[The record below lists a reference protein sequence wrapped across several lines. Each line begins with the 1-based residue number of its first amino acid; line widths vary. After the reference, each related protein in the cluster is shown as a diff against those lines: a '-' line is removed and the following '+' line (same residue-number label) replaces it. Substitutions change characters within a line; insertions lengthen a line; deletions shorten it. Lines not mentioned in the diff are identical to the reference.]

1 MKAYITM
8 ASVAALSVG
17 LLIDM
22 PAVADPFVFSTG
34 NPDTLLGALSQPA
47 SPGKIETETAD
58 DFVLTETTVI
68 SRATIHGL
76 IIPSGV
82 TVSSI
87 TQVEI
92 ETYHVF
98 PADSNTARTP
108 GVPTR
113 MNSPADVEIGAATR
127 DSSDTTLGFGATLLN
142 ANFKVLN
149 TVVNGISG
157 TKPFTGGEGAATG
170 GEVEIDI
177 TFTPPIFLP
186 AGHYFFRP
194 EVQVNDGNFLYL
206 SAPKPIVPNPFPQGV
221 TDLQAWIRN
230 SNLKPDWLRI
240 GTDITHSGPFNMT
253 FSLAGDT
260 IPGAGTPG
268 QPNCTGKTVSAM
280 AHEFGGMHQAALSL
294 GFFSVDALQDGVA
307 VFCQR

>member
-58 DFVLTETTVI
+58 DFVLTEATVI

-82 TVSSI
+82 AVSSI

-98 PADSNTARTP
+98 PRTRTP
-108 GVPTR
+108 
-113 MNSPADVEIGAATR
+113 PAPRGCRRA
-127 DSSDTTLGFGATLLN
+127 
-142 ANFKVLN
+142 
-149 TVVNGISG
+149 
-157 TKPFTGGEGAATG
+157 
-170 GEVEIDI
+170 
-177 TFTPPIFLP
+177 
-186 AGHYFFRP
+186 
-194 EVQVNDGNFLYL
+194 
-206 SAPKPIVPNPFPQGV
+206 
-221 TDLQAWIRN
+221 
-230 SNLKPDWLRI
+230 
-240 GTDITHSGPFNMT
+240 
-253 FSLAGDT
+253 
-260 IPGAGTPG
+260 
-268 QPNCTGKTVSAM
+268 
-280 AHEFGGMHQAALSL
+280 
-294 GFFSVDALQDGVA
+294 
-307 VFCQR
+307 